1 MYVKIIGND
10 EQYNET
16 FEPFTTQHGYQAVRF
31 TGDEIPETDK
41 GFKVYNDNDKEIY
54 DLSKYKYIYRQNE
67 YSVEQDEIEQPI
79 GNNESISVPSSSY
92 GALDRRIDYIASQ
105 VADITPY
112 KASKTAYIDDTSVE
126 FDIAKDGNISV
137 YMVDGEGQNVPF
149 TFEQNNGKV
158 IVAFEKRDSLAEA
171 TMVIQ

>member
-31 TGDEIPETDK
+31 IGDEIPETDK
-41 GFKVYNDNDKEIY
+41 GFKVYDDNDKELY

-67 YSVEQDEIEQPI
+67 YSVEQDEIEQPV

-92 GALDRRIDYIASQ
+92 SGLDRRIDYIASQ

-112 KASKTAYIDDTSVE
+112 TETKEVYIDDTEVM
-126 FDIAKDGNISV
+126 FDIPKNGSISAWLE
-137 YMVDGEGQNVPF
+137 VDGMRTPCEYEV
-149 TFEQNNGKV
+149 TEDKIRVYFEPL
-158 IVAFEKRDSLAEA
+158 E
-171 TMVIQ
+171 MVGTVTIQVQ